1 MAKIGVLLIGGSGAI
16 ASSLVVGV
24 DFFKRKIN
32 DDKNLGMLTN
42 DALFDKLELV
52 SIENI
57 ILGGWDFIPSTPYE
71 TCVSNKIFHKHETL
85 KQIEKVK
92 PIKIFEGILT
102 ESDFILAEGIIKGK
116 PVNYKEAITKIRND
130 IRAFKKENEI
140 DDVVLVNI
148 SSPHKNISI
157 QDWHHDSEMFE
168 QKLKSNDQNITS
180 GMLYCLAGID
190 EGCPFIE
197 FTPSSTLEPEAI
209 IRLAE
214 KNNVA
219 LAGRDGST
227 GQTLLKY
234 VLSPMFRARNLKVEA
249 WYSTNVLGNND
260 GKVLSNSDYSK
271 SKMHDK
277 SHGLKVNLGYEV
289 DQIIDIKYLSYK
301 KDNKES
307 WDLIEF
313 VGWMGEEMSLRINWN
328 GKDSVLAAPLIF
340 DLIRLISHS
349 NKNRLS
355 GIQKQLGVFFKN
367 PMGSESRSFFY
378 LQEQLINHYKRL
390 TK

>member
-1 MAKIGVLLIGGSGAI
+1 MSKIGVLLIGGSGAI
-16 ASSLVVGV
+16 ACSLAVGI

-32 DDKNLGMLTN
+32 VNQHLGMLTN
-42 DALFDKLELV
+42 DPPFDKLNLV
-52 SIENI
+52 SVKDI
-57 ILGGWDFIPSTPYE
+57 ILAGWDFKPSTPYE
-71 TCVSNKIFHKHETL
+71 TCVSNKIFHKHDNL

-102 ESDFILAEGIIKGK
+102 DSDFLLSEGIIKCK
-116 PVNYKEAITKIRND
+116 PVNYEKAISKLRKD
-130 IRAFKKENEI
+130 IQTFKKENKI
-140 DDVVLVNI
+140 SDVVIVNI

-157 QDWHHDSEMFE
+157 QNWHHDIDKFN
-168 QKLKSNDQNITS
+168 QKLKANDPNITS
-180 GMLYCLAGID
+180 GMLYCLTGIY
-190 EGCPFIE
+190 ESCPFIE

-209 IRLAE
+209 IQLAE
-214 KNNVA
+214 KSNVA

-234 VLSPMFRARNLKVEA
+234 VLSPMFKARNLKIEA

-260 GKVLSNSDYSK
+260 GKVLSNPNYAK

-289 DQIIDIKYLSYK
+289 EQIIDIKYLSYK

-328 GKDSVLAAPLIF
+328 GKDSVLASPLIF
-340 DLIRLISHS
+340 DLIRLVHHS
-349 NKNRLS
+349 QKDKKS

-367 PMGSESRSFFY
+367 PIQSKTRNFFD
-378 LQEQLINHYKRL
+378 LHQQLINHYKI
-390 TK
+390 